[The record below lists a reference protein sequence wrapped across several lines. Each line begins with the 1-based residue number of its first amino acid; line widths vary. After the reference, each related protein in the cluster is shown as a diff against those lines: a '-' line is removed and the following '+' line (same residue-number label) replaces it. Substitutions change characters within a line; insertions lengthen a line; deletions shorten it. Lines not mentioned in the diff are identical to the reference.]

1 GVSVKIS
8 HGSGLATIYGH
19 MTTRTVSDGQMVAK
33 GTQIGTV
40 GSTGNSTGNHL
51 HFEVN
56 LNGQPVSAW
65 PYLQG

>member
-1 GVSVKIS
+1 
-8 HGSGLATIYGH
+8 